1 MTSIANHLLSIYAGA
16 RGSANTW
23 VNRPDRGALY
33 GGRPPIEVMT
43 AGSTQDLI
51 RVPADLPPLPLSN
64 LSEDARFLD
73 TAALLLGAADSADA
87 GGISGTARRNATPEA
102 SALVASFLFPG
113 ASRFSDGSFGLYY
126 AAKDIHTAIAETVHH
141 DVRRLRDMDES
152 VSLDRQV
159 LIAPIEGKVRSLV
172 GREAE
177 FPGVDSV
184 ADDHYVVS
192 RALGRMLVE
201 RKAAG
206 LVYRSVRRPAGRCV
220 AVFDPG
226 LVGPIIRG
234 PRLRYHHDAAT
245 RRVVEIEEVR
255 RVDLPVPPT

>member
-23 VNRPDRGALY
+23 VNRPNRSALY

-73 TAALLLGAADSADA
+73 MAALLLGAADSADA
-87 GGISGTARRNATPEA
+87 GGIPGTARRNATPEA

-172 GREAE
+172 GRWACCGCSDHGQRGRLAPAWTSRGCVNLASKASVTRNPSGSSM
-177 FPGVDSV
+177 PG
-184 ADDHYVVS
+184 ADT
-192 RALGRMLVE
+192 
-201 RKAAG
+201 
-206 LVYRSVRRPAGRCV
+206 
-220 AVFDPG
+220 
-226 LVGPIIRG
+226 IRTG
-234 PRLRYHHDAAT
+234 Y
-245 RRVVEIEEVR
+245 RRVRPDDPFE
-255 RVDLPVPPT
+255 DCSWQPCG